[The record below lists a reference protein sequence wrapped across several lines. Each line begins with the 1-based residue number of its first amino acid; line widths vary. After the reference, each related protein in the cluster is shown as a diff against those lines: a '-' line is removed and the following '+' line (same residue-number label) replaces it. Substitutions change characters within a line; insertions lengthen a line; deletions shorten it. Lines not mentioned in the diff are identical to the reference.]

1 MRDRRVEP
9 VERAD
14 VLAAQV
20 DVDERRDPA
29 VGEDLGA
36 ECRMPFDE
44 VVEHLAH
51 RRAGRL
57 DLTRAADVAAQRGG
71 NPDDGHAWT
80 PGVPWQNST

>member
-1 MRDRRVEP
+1 
-9 VERAD
+9 
-14 VLAAQV
+14 
-20 DVDERRDPA
+20 
-29 VGEDLGA
+29 
-36 ECRMPFDE
+36 MPFDE